1 MKRKGACMGDN
12 WWEDEELVRH
22 LITLVGR
29 IVCFIVLAVVI
40 EWWQMSE
47 HMSIRQIGGVI
58 KSFFIK

>member
-1 MKRKGACMGDN
+1 MGDN
-12 WWEDEELVRH
+12 WWEDDELVRH

-47 HMSIRQIGGVI
+47 HMSIGQIGGVI

>member
-1 MKRKGACMGDN
+1 MDDN
-12 WWEDEELVRH
+12 WWEDDELVRH